1 LKEACTAKQIKFV
14 ATSSN
19 NGERFAGGA
28 EFNLHADKA
37 PVDTDDRAF
46 ETSDLELKDGNE
58 AVKVEDTTATING
71 KEKTGKKVT
80 FSFKPYT
87 HKNVEYSIDEV
98 IVMYEGDHFMRKFLE
113 IDVPD
118 DKMADAEIDYIDLES
133 LKVAESDAQWTIPR
147 GQGGVVQ
154 MEEFKANLGQ
164 PIYIQGMF
172 FGCEFP
178 AADTEIVNG
187 TGFMRYYSGKTFS
200 RLKEDNQLTT
210 DDKYVTWQTVA
221 GAARSTEQEVIQA
234 DFFEYIKSIAT
245 PSEFRTQYN
254 SWFDN
259 MMKISDENILASFI
273 EIDRELN
280 KAEVRPLD
288 SYVVDDGWNAYNDG
302 SIGAGSH
309 AQSGAIENTEGFW
322 TFNEKF
328 PEGLTPSSEL
338 VKKFGSNFGVWV
350 GPRGGYNFY
359 AILANIIERAQKGS
373 KAGHSIDV
381 ADRVYVEN
389 FKKMAIKWQ
398 QDWDVNYWKWDGF
411 ADTAQYNHF
420 NNLGGADGVPV
431 YSESNHHMTGGY
443 HQMYHVIC
451 GKHGSI

>member
-1 LKEACTAKQIKFV
+1 MTFQSFSYTPRKEGENTNGNIKGYELYASTASEKLDYASKDWGEPIAKGNFEYNGVNPIYVNLKEACTAKQIKFV

-28 EFNLHADKA
+28 EFNLHAEKA
-37 PVDTDDRAF
+37 PIDTDDRAF

-302 SIGAGSH
+302 SIGAGS
-309 AQSGAIENTEGFW
+309 
-322 TFNEKF
+322 
-328 PEGLTPSSEL
+328 
-338 VKKFGSNFGVWV
+338 
-350 GPRGGYNFY
+350 
-359 AILANIIERAQKGS
+359 
-373 KAGHSIDV
+373 
-381 ADRVYVEN
+381 
-389 FKKMAIKWQ
+389 
-398 QDWDVNYWKWDGF
+398 F
-411 ADTAQYNHF
+411 ARRRCD
-420 NNLGGADGVPV
+420 
-431 YSESNHHMTGGY
+431 E
-443 HQMYHVIC
+443 
-451 GKHGSI
+451 